1 LGISIPLQTRKRNQG
16 NVEAAVARQNAAK
29 LRREHLELTIPIEV
43 DAAWQRYQAARNTVA
58 ILNRGVLDESEKNL
72 SVIRQAY
79 DLGQLRL
86 LDVLN
91 EQRRLLETQLSYIDA
106 QAELARNLAELE
118 RVAGGDLK

>member
-1 LGISIPLQTRKRNQG
+1 LGISVPLQTRKRNQG

-106 QAELARNLAELE
+106 QADLARSLAELE
-118 RVAGGDLK
+118 RAAGGDLK